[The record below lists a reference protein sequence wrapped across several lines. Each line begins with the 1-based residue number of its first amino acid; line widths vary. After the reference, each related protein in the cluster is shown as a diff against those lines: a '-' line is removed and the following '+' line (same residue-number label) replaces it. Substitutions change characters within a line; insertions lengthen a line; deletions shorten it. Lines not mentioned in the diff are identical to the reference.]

1 MEKIDFFPFRIWFCR
16 SFLRCWHHAS
26 KMLLHHLPSPPCR
39 PFVLRGAC
47 GQETG
52 LQVPPLPHL
61 PLPPPRRRHIRLQH
75 RLLRIRFLV
84 SRKYYI
90 VMPISYNIFSLLQD
104 MGAGVCGRVLPK
116 VLRALSVHLRVYL
129 PDLHACGDGPLP
141 HGLQLLLFPG
151 MLPHLHTDV
160 RDFFVIKDSCP
171 DENSIYPRL
180 QMRNKQKKRLI
191 PRNSLKSSRSRG
203 GGSTSTASPGD
214 IVTSESEV
222 SEPGRGRTGSRASNV
237 GGMVQLACS

>member
-1 MEKIDFFPFRIWFCR
+1 MNTTLLCQFRTIF
-16 SFLRCWHHAS
+16 
-26 KMLLHHLPSPPCR
+26 
-39 PFVLRGAC
+39 
-47 GQETG
+47 
-52 LQVPPLPHL
+52 
-61 PLPPPRRRHIRLQH
+61 
-75 RLLRIRFLV
+75 
-84 SRKYYI
+84 
-90 VMPISYNIFSLLQD
+90 FSLLQD

-129 PDLHACGDGPLP
+129 PDLHAGGDGPLP

-171 DENSIYPRL
+171 DETSIYPRL

-237 GGMVQLACS
+237 GGMVKLAYS